1 MSTYASFPD
10 SLTSF
15 RRSSIQYLFLDTTR
29 SVWTAQGEILLY
41 CLSFPIKDHFC
52 HSKATRL
59 LVFFDFQGFHDYLSF
74 VSVKLLKKS
83 NGSDYKHLD
92 FWLKIHTAAPFFN
105 SVLHK
110 LKVRN
115 GLYSTE

>member
-15 RRSSIQYLFLDTTR
+15 RRSRIQYLFLDTTR
-29 SVWTAQGEILLY
+29 SVWTPHGEIFLY

-59 LVFFDFQGFHDYLSF
+59 LVFFDFQGFKDYLSF
-74 VSVKLLKKS
+74 VSAKLLKKS

-105 SVLHK
+105 SVLRK

>member
-1 MSTYASFPD
+1 MSTYASLPD
-10 SLTSF
+10 SFTSF
-15 RRSSIQYLFLDTTR
+15 RRSSIRYIFLDTTR
-29 SVWTAQGEILLY
+29 SVWTAHREIFLY

-59 LVFFDFQGFHDYLSF
+59 LVFFDFQGFKDYLSF
-74 VSVKLLKKS
+74 VSVKLVKNS
-83 NGSDYKHLD
+83 NGSYYKHLD
-92 FWLKIHTAAPFFN
+92 FWLKIQTAALFFN

-115 GLYSTE
+115 RHVVQH